1 MPLVQLTLSTLGLAP
16 TMASLARL
24 PLASNG
30 LHQNHGGSRMIEMRR
45 IQLSFGDGLVAEEVS
60 NLRESWMIHADA
72 VLADEDIV
80 AAVYEAL
87 AKRHPRCAHP
97 AHHQARASGDPGRR
111 RGDRSRD

>member
-16 TMASLARL
+16 TMASSARL
-24 PLASNG
+24 PLASNW

-87 AKRHPRCAHP
+87 AKRHPK
-97 AHHQARASGDPGRR
+97 
-111 RGDRSRD
+111 SRYRPRWCCGCWSSSTALGEL